1 MCSGM
6 VSSTAVY
13 SEVEI
18 MCPGMVSSTGVY
30 SGVEIMCSGMVGSTA
45 VYIILFLA
53 TLIVFN

>member
-1 MCSGM
+1 MLRMVRGTAVYSGAEIMCSGM
-6 VSSTAVY
+6 VSGTA
-13 SEVEI
+13 
-18 MCPGMVSSTGVY
+18 VY

>member
-1 MCSGM
+1 M

-13 SEVEI
+13 SGVEI
-18 MCPGMVSSTGVY
+18 MFSGMVGSTAVY
-30 SGVEIMCSGMVGSTA
+30 SRVEIMCSGIVSSTA